1 MTGHLV
7 FGDCFTEKDNVM
19 QLHNAAKH
27 NCLKTVKGNYLSLA
41 ELCVVNTQMEDLFLF
56 HQCETAERITTASKR
71 K

>member
-7 FGDCFTEKDNVM
+7 FGDCFTEKDNLM
-19 QLHNAAKH
+19 QLH
-27 NCLKTVKGNYLSLA
+27 NCLKTVKGKYLSLA